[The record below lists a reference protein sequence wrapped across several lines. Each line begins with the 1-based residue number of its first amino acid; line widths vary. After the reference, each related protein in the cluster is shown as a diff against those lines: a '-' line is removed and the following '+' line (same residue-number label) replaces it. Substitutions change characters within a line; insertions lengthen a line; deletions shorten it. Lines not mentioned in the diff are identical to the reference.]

1 MSRTKTKRIKA
12 LKEFIE
18 LEKLNKEP
26 VQEYIDQAE
35 EEIAKLEAYLKKEHQ
50 TVLLLRLYY
59 SVK

>member
-26 VQEYIDQAE
+26 VQEYIDWAE

-50 TVLLLRLYY
+50 RVIITLFLHL
-59 SVK
+59 

>member
-26 VQEYIDQAE
+26 VQEYIDWAE
-35 EEIAKLEAYLKKEHQ
+35 EEIANLKH
-50 TVLLLRLYY
+50 T
-59 SVK
+59 